1 MLKLLER
8 SKPQFFPVHKWR
20 SFNKEA
26 QTQKTKQ
33 TKNTQHTHAE
43 VVATYLHFSPSVVS
57 EHVHQVAATKTQF
70 YKISSCA
77 FLGLTRKGEKNGT
90 KSTTSK
96 VEKGTDH
103 YLSRGG
109 GGGSSE
115 DIICITIN
123 FTWSPMRL
131 CNLMIPFHWQLV
143 GTQFCLAP
151 HPSLWSVGN
160 QFPSFP
166 HENHVI
172 TPKSSEPLPLERK

>member
-8 SKPQFFPVHKWR
+8 SKPQFFPVHKR
-20 SFNKEA
+20 RIFNKEA

-33 TKNTQHTHAE
+33 TRNTQHTHAE

-77 FLGLTRKGEKNGT
+77 FLGLIRKGEKNET

-109 GGGSSE
+109 EGGVR
-115 DIICITIN
+115 TI
-123 FTWSPMRL
+123 
-131 CNLMIPFHWQLV
+131 
-143 GTQFCLAP
+143 
-151 HPSLWSVGN
+151 
-160 QFPSFP
+160 SFA
-166 HENHVI
+166 
-172 TPKSSEPLPLERK
+172 SR

>member
-1 MLKLLER
+1 MSANFCWKKMEEIIEKINYYIQLMLMYAQTFGKV
-8 SKPQFFPVHKWR
+8 KATVFPVHKWR
-20 SFNKEA
+20 IFNKEA

-109 GGGSSE
+109 GGEFGGYHLHHDKFYLIPLWGSV
-115 DIICITIN
+115 IL
-123 FTWSPMRL
+123 WSPF
-131 CNLMIPFHWQLV
+131 I
-143 GTQFCLAP
+143 G
-151 HPSLWSVGN
+151 S
-160 QFPSFP
+160 
-166 HENHVI
+166 
-172 TPKSSEPLPLERK
+172 

>member
-8 SKPQFFPVHKWR
+8 SKPQFFPVHKSR
-20 SFNKEA
+20 IFNKEA

-90 KSTTSK
+90 KQNQPHLRLK
-96 VEKGTDH
+96 KGLIII
-103 YLSRGG
+103 YQEVG

-123 FTWSPMRL
+123 FT
-131 CNLMIPFHWQLV
+131 
-143 GTQFCLAP
+143 
-151 HPSLWSVGN
+151 
-160 QFPSFP
+160 
-166 HENHVI
+166 
-172 TPKSSEPLPLERK
+172 